1 MKKLTLPKKSEPY
14 EEHIRKVCD
23 IIVNTAPDKIAFVIL
38 FGSFARGTWVRDRY
52 SEGNAVFE
60 YASDFDFLI
69 ITNAK
74 KKDNGK
80 ENANGISAFDLERK
94 IKNEIEQNSIRY
106 AHKEH
111 LVIEP
116 LDYVNSELEKG
127 RYFFS
132 DIKKEGILLYSS
144 NQFSLA
150 EPRILSDDEVHEI
163 AKADY
168 DHWFKSAEVF
178 LKQCENAF
186 KISEFKNA
194 AFQLHQATE
203 HFYNCILLVLTGY
216 KPKTHDL
223 VELNKLCATRSNDFL
238 TIFPLATEEQ
248 KESFKLLNKAYIDAR
263 YNKNYVI
270 TKDQLEYLMKRIERL
285 KELVEKTCA
294 RKI

>member
-1 MKKLTLPKKSEPY
+1 MKLILPEKSKPY
-14 EEHIRKVCD
+14 EQHIRKVCD
-23 IIVNTAPDKIAFVIL
+23 IIVNTARDKIAFVIL

-52 SEGNAVFE
+52 SEGNAVYE

-74 KKDNGK
+74 KKENGK

-116 LDYVNSELEKG
+116 IDYVNSELEKG

-132 DIKKEGILLYSS
+132 DIKKEGILLYDSG
-144 NQFSLA
+144 QFFLA
-150 EPRILSDDEVHEI
+150 EARILSEDEVREI
-163 AKADY
+163 AKVDY

-178 LKQCENAF
+178 LAQCENAF

-203 HFYNCILLVLTGY
+203 HFYNCTLLVLTGY

-223 VELNKLCATRSNDFL
+223 IELNKLCATQANDFL
-238 TIFPLATEEQ
+238 TIFSFANEEQ
-248 KESFKLLNKAYIDAR
+248 KECFKLLNKAYIDAR
-263 YNKNYVI
+263 YNKHYLI
-270 TKDQLEYLMKRIERL
+270 TKEQLGYLVGRVEKL
-285 KELVEKTCA
+285 KEVVA
-294 RKI
+294 RVCGERV